1 MVLNDIAPRDVTI
14 WRAAVG
20 VERAWSTF
28 NTQAC
33 ALKGGGHK
41 PPPTTQQREEGGPR
55 PASRWSR
62 GEFIAGVGDW
72 TGDLKDENSN
82 GGDQVEVPV
91 ELVPL
96 AEVLAD
102 HPLVRTVFVLL
113 LFRTAFLLTV
123 RSQPLG
129 TSAMVRSFQA
139 RSLQIPLTGRSSAV
153 GELPGC

>member
-1 MVLNDIAPRDVTI
+1 MGQVGAAHAPWAVRAAVAHRRLFATSKPVHIVAVEASPKVFALSAAVGQSPPTFAVELKTRRLQEIAELRDHVVLNDIAPRDVTI

-62 GEFIAGVGDW
+62 GEFIAGVGGLD
-72 TGDLKDENSN
+72 
-82 GGDQVEVPV
+82 GGLE
-91 ELVPL
+91 
-96 AEVLAD
+96 
-102 HPLVRTVFVLL
+102 
-113 LFRTAFLLTV
+113 
-123 RSQPLG
+123 
-129 TSAMVRSFQA
+129 
-139 RSLQIPLTGRSSAV
+139 GR
-153 GELPGC
+153 E